1 MPGLVL
7 QFPERMGRL
16 LFLLVVV
23 AFVGSAPSCGDSEP
37 AEPRSKAV
45 KEREGH
51 NRPQG
56 ENSNPQTSKRS
67 AEFHKN
73 YEKAYEA
80 ALAACGLKRLAEEF
94 RSLPPAIR
102 AAVARTYDASQL
114 EACFEEAKKRQA
126 D

>member
-1 MPGLVL
+1 ML

-23 AFVGSAPSCGDSEP
+23 AFAGSAPNCGDSEV
-37 AEPRSKAV
+37 AEPRSEAV

-51 NRPQG
+51 NRTQG
-56 ENSNPQTSKRS
+56 ENSNPETSNGPKRS
-67 AEFHKN
+67 AKFHKN

-80 ALAACGLKRLAEEF
+80 ALIACGLKRLAQEF
-94 RSLPPAIR
+94 RSLPPAMR
-102 AAVARTYDASQL
+102 AAVARTYDASRL
-114 EACFEEAKKRQA
+114 EACLEEAKKRQA